1 MLMDDKQKEYLSAL
15 EVGNAIVFSE
25 HTEKPIHVHIKQV
38 SNTNEEQ
45 IENDVVRKRFL
56 EKKEKLGGCYEFLEV
71 AGLLKLFGEVAT
83 EIRKMDVNVVQNKK
97 LIKKIKEVSKHYNMT
112 EEQVWYKLILRYDN
126 VSGKAIAGVGSQEER
141 VNALVKFFSQIFVK
155 EDFSDDDI
163 FENCAICCINLA

>member
-1 MLMDDKQKEYLSAL
+1 
-15 EVGNAIVFSE
+15 
-25 HTEKPIHVHIKQV
+25 
-38 SNTNEEQ
+38 
-45 IENDVVRKRFL
+45 
-56 EKKEKLGGCYEFLEV
+56 
-71 AGLLKLFGEVAT
+71 
-83 EIRKMDVNVVQNKK
+83 
-97 LIKKIKEVSKHYNMT
+97 MT